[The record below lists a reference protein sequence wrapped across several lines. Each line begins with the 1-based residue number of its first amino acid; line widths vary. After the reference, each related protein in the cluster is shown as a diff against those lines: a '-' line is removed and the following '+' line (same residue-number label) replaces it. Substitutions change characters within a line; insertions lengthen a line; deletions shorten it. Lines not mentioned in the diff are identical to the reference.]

1 MASARRPGGE
11 LPVANAGVNNLQNV
25 SEGFDITLR
34 RVAKVLVVG
43 CCSTYQVSWN
53 CFRIARQPD
62 SEPSHSTWWALSP

>member
-34 RVAKVLVVG
+34 RVPKVLVVE
-43 CCSTYQVSWN
+43 CDNCSS
-53 CFRIARQPD
+53 A
-62 SEPSHSTWWALSP
+62 SHG